1 MDEGQQVSANSLLSL
16 IKFKIKMKK
25 NNLLHQ
31 YFPTPKPELLRLI
44 IINICLA
51 IIYSIGAQLSIKI
64 TSFNG
69 ASAIWLPSGII
80 LAAFLS
86 LESKVF
92 PAIFFGSIIGL
103 IDNHNSLKSF
113 FDVVVINIAC
123 ILINYLQPFVITL
136 LLKRVAPVKTLF
148 NSINGVINFLIIS
161 GLLVPILPP
170 LILVNTAVY
179 VGLYSPEKYWSYF
192 FLMYASS
199 GLAHII
205 FTPVFL
211 INKIET
217 VPGTKK
223 LTGKMRLSV
232 ICLIIIGIMLIFWLT
247 FIKNNPVEYIFL
259 LLLILTVF
267 TLGKKVSIIM
277 VAIVSLMTIVSTAL
291 GFGPFVKASVNESL
305 FLVQSFIGVFAITSL
320 ILSAII
326 DEKQKATNKLELTLA
341 NLENTVK
348 ERTSELEIAKE
359 KAEVANQA
367 KSTFIANMSHEL
379 RSPLNAIMGFSQLM
393 LRTKQLPKEQY
404 ENAVIIHRSGEYLL
418 TLINNVLD
426 FAKIEAGKTTL
437 KQKDI
442 DLYQLLDDLEDML
455 NLRAVN
461 AGLELI
467 FDRWE
472 NLPRYIHT
480 DGVKLRQI
488 LLNLLSNAIKFT
500 PQGKVILNINSIFNK
515 NTKTYTLYFNV
526 SDTGIG
532 ISATELKKIFE
543 AFSQTESGREA
554 QEGTG
559 LGLAISRQFVQ
570 LMGGDITV
578 ESELGKGTTFKFSI
592 QVKSGQKISDNQTE
606 TRQVLG
612 LEPNQPTYK
621 ILTVDDKQINSKLLI
636 RMLEPLGFEIKEAS
650 NGQEAIAIWEE
661 WEPHLIWMDMRMP
674 VMDGYEAT
682 KYIKSTTKGNA
693 TAVIALTASVLEEEK
708 AIILSAG
715 CDDFVRKPFN
725 EQTIFDVLSK
735 HLGVKYVHAQKNVLV
750 LDDLS
755 NSILTSSQLTCMPE
769 TWITQLYQ
777 AALEANTNLVLQ
789 LIGEIPE
796 TENHLMQSLT
806 KLTRQFQFEQL
817 VDLAEP
823 LIINE

>member
-1 MDEGQQVSANSLLSL
+1 
-16 IKFKIKMKK
+16 MK
-25 NNLLHQ
+25 NTNLLHQ

-44 IINICLA
+44 IINISLA

-64 TSFNG
+64 TSLNG
-69 ASAIWLPSGII
+69 SSAIWLPSGII

-86 LESKVF
+86 LESKIF

-103 IDNHNSLKSF
+103 INNHTSLKSF
-113 FDVVVINIAC
+113 FDVILINTAC
-123 ILINYLQPFVITL
+123 ILANYLQPFLITL
-136 LLKRVAPVKTLF
+136 LLKKIAPVKTLF
-148 NSINGVINFLIIS
+148 NSINGVICFLIIS
-161 GLLVPILPP
+161 IILVPILPP
-170 LILVNTAVY
+170 IIIVNTAVY
-179 VGLYSPEKYWSYF
+179 VGLYSSERYWDYF

-205 FTPVFL
+205 FTPVLL
-211 INKIET
+211 INKIGT

-223 LTGKMRLSV
+223 LTGKMRLLS
-232 ICLIIIGIMLIFWLT
+232 ICLIIIGIMVIFWLT
-247 FIKNNPVEYIFL
+247 FIKNNSVEYIFL

-267 TLGKKVSIIM
+267 TLGKKTAIIM
-277 VAIVSLMTIVSTAL
+277 VAIISLMTIVSTAL
-291 GFGPFVKASVNESL
+291 GFGPFVKESPNESL

-348 ERTSELEIAKE
+348 ERTSELVIAKE
-359 KAEVANQA
+359 KAEIANQA

-379 RSPLNAIMGFSQLM
+379 RSPMNAIMGFSQLI
-393 LRTKQLPKEQY
+393 LRTKNLPTEQY
-404 ENAVIIHRSGEYLL
+404 ENAVIINHSGEYLL
-418 TLINNVLD
+418 KLINNVLD

-437 KQKDI
+437 NQKDF
-442 DLYQLLDDLEDML
+442 DLYCLLDDLEDML
-455 NLRAVN
+455 HLRAVN
-461 AGLELI
+461 LGLELI
-467 FDRWE
+467 FDRGE

-480 DGVKLRQI
+480 DSVKLRQI
-488 LLNLLSNAIKFT
+488 LLNLLDNAIKFT
-500 PQGKVILNINSIFNK
+500 PQGRVILSINTTLDY
-515 NTKTYTLYFNV
+515 NTKTYTLYFSI

-532 ISATELKKIFE
+532 ISATELTNLFE

-578 ESELGKGTTFKFSI
+578 ESELGKGTTFRFSI
-592 QVKSGQKISDNQTE
+592 QVKSGQQINDNQIE

-621 ILTVDDKQINSKLLI
+621 ILTVDDKPINCKLLI
-636 RMLEPLGFEIKEAS
+636 RMLEPLGFEMKEAS

-693 TAVIALTASVLEEEK
+693 TAIIALTASVLEEEK

-715 CDDFVRKPFN
+715 CDDLVRKPFN
-725 EQTIFDVLSK
+725 EQTLFDILSK
-735 HLGVKYVHAQKNVLV
+735 HLGVKYIYAPKNVLA
-750 LDDLS
+750 LDDPS
-755 NSILTSSQLTCMPE
+755 NSTLTSSQLTCMPAS
-769 TWITQLYQ
+769 WITQLYE

-796 TENHLMQSLT
+796 TENYLIQSLT

-823 LIINE
+823 LIINES